1 MRVVL
6 IPMKP
11 LVGAK
16 ERLAPALNPEERRR
30 LSLAML
36 SDVIVAARGFERVWV
51 LNSDADAASAA
62 VEAEVEAV
70 PDPAPGAGLNASLAA
85 ATERAI
91 GEGATGVLIVSA
103 DLPAVSAADL
113 EALSNEE
120 GLALAPDR
128 SGTGT
133 NALWRAPAN
142 AIELAFGPS
151 SLAAHER
158 LAREAGVDMRVVE
171 RPGLALDVDVPDDLA
186 AAWKTTVGPA
196 TRRALEEMD
205 VAARLRLAG

>member
-1 MRVVL
+1 MRIVL

-16 ERLAPALNPEERRR
+16 ERLAPALNPDERRR

-36 SDVIVAARGFERVWV
+36 TDVIAASRGFDRVWV
-51 LNSDADAASAA
+51 LNSDAEAESAA
-62 VEAEVEAV
+62 VAAEVEAV
-70 PDPAPGAGLNASLAA
+70 PDPAPGAGLNASLTA

-91 GEGATGVLIVSA
+91 GEGATGVLVVSA

-113 EALSNEE
+113 EELSNKE
-120 GLALAPDR
+120 GLAVAPDR

-133 NALWRAPAN
+133 NALWRSPGN
-142 AIELAFGPS
+142 TIQVAFGTT

-158 LAREAGVDMRVVE
+158 LAREAGVDIRLVE